1 MGTSAYMYGNFFLA
15 LTGKYHQQIIL
26 KEMGEVAVLTRHLYK
41 SYGKKKTKLEVLK
54 DLDMTVTRG
63 TMHVTFSHKFYP

>member
-1 MGTSAYMYGNFFLA
+1 
-15 LTGKYHQQIIL
+15 
-26 KEMGEVAVLTRHLYK
+26 MGEVAVLTRHLYK

>member
-1 MGTSAYMYGNFFLA
+1 MGTPAYMYGNICLA
-15 LTGKYHQQIIL
+15 ITRHQQIIL

-63 TMHVTFSHKFYP
+63 TMQVTFSHKFYH